1 MKHYFLSLFIL
12 FGFSLKGQFSGY
24 SLNQY
29 QYGTLPGVDA
39 ENFSSLYS
47 RNIVQY
53 SKKKWT
59 IGSTFETYLNPIDN
73 RNYFTLSQFNLKRYS
88 KNAQLR
94 IGNFFETINRGL
106 LLRSYEITGSIFQ
119 DRSYRSQY
127 YFYKDFLGISYLK
140 KINKWDLNIG
150 LGSPLVNVFPPT
162 KDLFVRRS
170 DYLGFLTAKK
180 KFKNNSLSIT
190 ALNQIKSSNSTS
202 FIELAEEGSLLPN
215 LSYYLNYARSIHGNF
230 AIRPYAI
237 YSNINWTIK
246 NINFSF
252 EYKDYQNFSLGSGF
266 NEPPALIKQ
275 HTYRT
280 LNRSTHVLEPLNEK
294 GIQFE
299 TFLSLKNNQYL
310 TVNYS
315 WAKNNIYRIFNYH
328 EIFGEFVGNKNN
340 KDYKIFIDF
349 AEDPFKREKQRISL
363 GGQINL
369 PLINKVRLEIDGE
382 FQRFNRDQKVENQ
395 VFSLGLSHGSKYL
408 LYWIAES
415 TTDPFFTDSRKFY
428 NGIGGNYQV
437 NSKFNVNLFLGRRR
451 GGPACNG
458 GSCYE
463 VLDFKG
469 FEMRTTIRI

>member
-1 MKHYFLSLFIL
+1 MKYFILSLTIL
-12 FGFSLKGQFSGY
+12 TGFTLKGQFSGY

-39 ENFSSLYS
+39 KNFSSLYS

-53 SKKKWT
+53 SKDKWT
-59 IGSTFETYLNPIDN
+59 IGSTFETYVNPINN
-73 RNYFTLSQFNLKRYS
+73 RNYFKLTQFNLKRYS
-88 KNAQLR
+88 KNSQLR
-94 IGNFFETINRGL
+94 IGNFFETLNRGL

-127 YFYKDFLGISYLK
+127 YFYKDFLGVTYLK
-140 KINKWDLNIG
+140 KFNKWDLNLG

-162 KDLFVRRS
+162 KDLFVRRA
-170 DYLGFLTAKK
+170 DYLGFATAKK

-190 ALNQIKSSNSTS
+190 ALKQINKSNSNT
-202 FIELAEEGSLLPN
+202 FIEIAEEGNIRPN
-215 LSYYLNYARSIHGNF
+215 LSYYINYALNIQGENST
-230 AIRPYAI
+230 RPYAF
-237 YSNINWTIK
+237 YSNINWNLK
-246 NINFSF
+246 NINFSL
-252 EYKDYQNFSLGSGF
+252 EMKDYQNFSLGSGF

-299 TFLSLKNNQYL
+299 TFISLKNNNYL
-310 TVNYS
+310 TANYS
-315 WAKNNIYRIFNYH
+315 WARNNIYHIYNYH
-328 EIFGEFVGNKNN
+328 EIFAEYVGSKNK
-340 KDYKIFIDF
+340 KDYKIFFDF
-349 AEDPFKREKQRISL
+349 AMDPFKKEKQRVTF

-369 PLINKVRLEIDGE
+369 PLVNKIRLEIDGE
-382 FQRFNRDQKVENQ
+382 YQGFNRNDRVENQ

-415 TTDPFFTDSRKFY
+415 TTDPFLTDTRKFY
-428 NGIGGNYQV
+428 NGIGGNYKI
-437 NSKFNVNLFLGRRR
+437 NSKVNLNLFLGRRR

-458 GSCYE
+458 GICYE